1 VSAVADGR
9 SPKREAERQ
18 RALLAAIRAPVPDAH
33 AADAAEHGAR
43 FVQGLE
49 AYRANAAAT
58 ADRALAAAFPT
69 VRRAVGE
76 STFAA
81 LARDHAREL
90 PPDRGDLGEWGASFP
105 AWLDTRAALRPWP
118 WLGDSARLDWAVH
131 RCERAADP
139 TFDPASWTWLAS
151 AAPERASL
159 RFQAGTQLVRSRWP
173 IATLHAAHRA
183 PDPDLEAMRAALAAQ
198 RSESVLVV
206 RAGWRASLHVV
217 ADAATLAFDEAIL
230 ENLDVARALAAAGP
244 GFDFAA
250 WLATA
255 LRASWLQGAVRVG

>member
-1 VSAVADGR
+1 MTDGR
-9 SPKREAERQ
+9 PATREAERQ
-18 RALLAAIRAPVPDAH
+18 RALLAAIRAPVPGPC
-33 AADAAEHGAR
+33 AADVAEQGAR

-49 AYRANAAAT
+49 AYRTNAAAA

-76 STFAA
+76 SAFAA
-81 LARDHAREL
+81 LARDHAREV
-90 PPDRGDLGEWGASFP
+90 PPARGDLGEWGASFP
-105 AWLDTRAALRPWP
+105 AWLDTREALRPWP

-139 TFDPASWTWLAS
+139 TFDPASWTWLGS
-151 AAPERASL
+151 VAPERASL
-159 RFQAGTQLVRSRWP
+159 RFQAGTQLVRSPWP
-173 IATLHAAHRA
+173 IATLHAAHRT
-183 PDPDLEAMRAALAAQ
+183 PDPDLARMRAAIDAP

-206 RAGWRASLHVV
+206 RAGWRAALHVV

-230 ENLDVARALAAAGP
+230 EDLDLARALAAAGP
-244 GFDFAA
+244 GFDFTA

-255 LRASWLQGAVRVG
+255 LRGSWLQGAVRVG